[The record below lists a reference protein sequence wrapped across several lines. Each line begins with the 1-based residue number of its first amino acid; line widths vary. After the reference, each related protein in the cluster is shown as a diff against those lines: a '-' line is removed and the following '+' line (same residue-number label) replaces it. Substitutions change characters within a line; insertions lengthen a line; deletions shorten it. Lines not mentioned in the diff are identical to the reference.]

1 VYVVHS
7 VHASQG
13 EDALDGT
20 SAAMEHVRVLAE
32 AGGRGPMSTQ
42 KTLRGRDAECA
53 ALDVLLDAARR
64 GESRTVVLR
73 GEAGVGKS
81 ALLDYAIGSAHD
93 FRVLRSVGVESEME
107 LAFASLHQLCAPL
120 LDRRD
125 SLPDPQKAALEV
137 AFGLDSGPAPDRFL
151 VGLATL
157 SLLDELAGERPLLCV
172 IDDAQWLDRASALA
186 FALVARR
193 LLAEP
198 IGLLVAVREPIDVR
212 ELAGLPELMI
222 GGLSEDDARVL
233 LDSNLPGRLDE
244 RVRDRI
250 VAESRG
256 NPLALLELPRGLTP
270 GELAGG
276 FALPDARPL
285 ADRIEQSFLRQVRSL
300 PPDSQ
305 RLLLMAAA
313 EPLGDVS
320 LLWRAADRLGLGP
333 EAAAPAEAA
342 GLLQFGTLV
351 RFRHPLV
358 RSAVYR
364 AASLSDRQEA
374 HRALAESIDADIDPD
389 RRAWHRAQAAPGPDE
404 DVAVEL
410 ERSASRAQAR
420 GGVAATAAFL
430 ERAAALT
437 QDPAR
442 QAQRAL
448 DAAQAKLQVGAFE
461 PAAALVAMAEA
472 GPPDEH
478 RRARIDLLHAQ
489 IAFVQSRGNEAPPLL
504 LAAAHRLEQLDIAFA
519 RTTYLDAIAAAI
531 FAGRLAR
538 GPGLREVA
546 KAARDAPQSE
556 LPPVPDRLLD
566 ALVVRLTDGYSA
578 SAPMMGRVV
587 GAFCDEEISVQE
599 GLRWSW
605 LASILAADLWDHERW
620 HVVAN
625 RYVSIT
631 REAGALSELPDALDQ
646 LTAVYLFAGELAA
659 AASLVEEV
667 QTVCAAIGN
676 NQARVGPLGLAA
688 FRGRER
694 EARALIDAALSEAV
708 PRGQGAAVT
717 VAHWFHAL
725 LCNGLGQYEEA
736 LTAAQVAAKHQEEFA
751 APRWGLVELVEAAA
765 RSGTPDQATD
775 ALERLSEST
784 RASGTDWALG
794 VEARSRALL
803 SDGDAAD
810 RLYREAIE
818 RLARTRVRVEL
829 GRAHLVYGEWLRREQ
844 RRTDARQQLR
854 SAHEMFTE
862 MGVESFA
869 ERSRHELLA
878 TGATARRRTEDTGS
892 TLTPQEAQI
901 ARLARDG
908 FSNPDIGARLFISP
922 RTVQY
927 HLHKVFQKLDIRS
940 RNQLGSVPPSRLGV
954 A

>member
-1 VYVVHS
+1 MRFGRPTGIDGVH
-7 VHASQG
+7 VAARG
-13 EDALDGT
+13 GGDG
-20 SAAMEHVRVLAE
+20 
-32 AGGRGPMSTQ
+32 GGTVSTLNI
-42 KTLRGRDAECA
+42 LRGRDAQSE
-53 ALDVLLDAARR
+53 ALDVLLEAARK
-64 GESRTVVLR
+64 GESRTIVVR
-73 GEAGVGKS
+73 GEAGVGKT
-81 ALLDYAIGSAHD
+81 ALLDHAIDSAPD

-107 LAFASLHQLCAPL
+107 FAFASLHQLCAPI
-120 LDRRD
+120 LDQRG
-125 SLPDPQKAALEV
+125 SLPGPQKEALEV
-137 AFGLDSGPAPDRFL
+137 AFGLDGGPAPDRFL

-157 SLLDELAGERPLLCV
+157 SLLAEVADERPLLCV
-172 IDDAQWLDRASALA
+172 IDDAQWLDGASALA

-198 IGLLVAVREPIDVR
+198 ILLAFAVREPIDVR
-212 ELAGLPELMI
+212 ELTGLPELTI
-222 GGLSEDDARVL
+222 GGLSDDEARAL
-233 LDSNLPGRLDE
+233 LDSTLPGRLDE

-250 VAESRG
+250 VAESGG

-270 GELAGG
+270 DEMAGG

-285 ADRIEQSFLRQVRSL
+285 SDRIERSFLRQVRSL

-305 RLLLMAAA
+305 RLLLVGAA
-313 EPLGDVS
+313 EPFGDVS
-320 LLWRAADRLGLGP
+320 LLLRAADRLGLGP

-342 GLLQFGTLV
+342 GLLHLGALV

-364 AASLSDRQEA
+364 TAPLSERQEV
-374 HRALAESIDADIDPD
+374 HRALAESIDVEVDPEG
-389 RRAWHRAQAAPGPDE
+389 RAWHRAQAAPGPDE

-410 ERSASRAQAR
+410 ERSASRVQAR

-448 DAAQAKLQVGAFE
+448 DAAQAKLQAGAFE

-504 LAAAHRLEQLDIAFA
+504 LAAAHRLEQLDIALA

-538 GPGLREVA
+538 GPRLRDVA
-546 KAARDAPQSE
+546 IAARGAPRSE

-578 SAPMMGRVV
+578 SVPMMERVI
-587 GAFCDEEISVQE
+587 GTFCDEEISVQE

-605 LASILAADLWDHERW
+605 LASILAADLWDDERW
-620 HVVAN
+620 HVVAT

-646 LTAVYLFAGELAA
+646 LTAVCFFTGELAA
-659 AASLVEEV
+659 AASLGEEV

-676 NQARVGPLGLAA
+676 NQGRVGPLGLAA

-694 EARALIDAALSEAV
+694 EARALIDATLSEAV
-708 PRGQGAAVT
+708 PGGQGAAVT

-736 LTAAQVAAKHQEEFA
+736 LTAAKVAVKHQEEFA
-751 APRWGLVELVEAAA
+751 APRWGLVELIEAAA
-765 RSGTPDQATD
+765 RSGTPELGTD
-775 ALERLSEST
+775 ALERLSAVT
-784 RASGTDWALG
+784 RASGTEWALG

-803 SDGDAAD
+803 NEGDTAEK
-810 RLYREAIE
+810 LYREAIE
-818 RLARTRVRVEL
+818 HLARTRVRVEL
-829 GRAHLVYGEWLRREQ
+829 ARAQLVYGEWLRRER

-854 SAHEMFTE
+854 IAHEMFTE
-862 MGVESFA
+862 MGVEGFA
-869 ERSRHELLA
+869 ARSRQELLA
-878 TGATARRRTEDTGS
+878 TGATARRRTEDTAS

-908 FSNPDIGARLFISP
+908 LSNPQIGGRLFISP

-927 HLHKVFQKLDIRS
+927 HLHKVFQKLDISS
-940 RNQLGSVPPSRLGV
+940 RNQLSRVPASRLESG
-954 A
+954 